1 MINFSF
7 DSKLFGFAKCGKVGY
22 VSINKKKVLVVA
34 RGVYL
39 ISIFGKEFT
48 NQVEHDH

>member
-34 RGVYL
+34 GGVYL
-39 ISIFGKEFT
+39 ISIFDKEFT

>member
-34 RGVYL
+34 GGVYL

-48 NQVEHDH
+48 NQVEHDN

>member
-34 RGVYL
+34 GGVYL

-48 NQVEHDH
+48 NQAEHDH

>member
-7 DSKLFGFAKCGKVGY
+7 NSDLFGFAKCGRVGY
-22 VSINKKKVLVVA
+22 ISINKKKVLIVVG
-34 RGVYL
+34 GVYL

-48 NQVEHDH
+48 NQVRDDH

>member
-34 RGVYL
+34 GGVYL

-48 NQVEHDH
+48 NRVEHDH

>member
-1 MINFSF
+1 MINLSF

-34 RGVYL
+34 GGVYL

>member
-1 MINFSF
+1 MINCSF
-7 DSKLFGFAKCGKVGY
+7 DSKLFGFANCGKVGY

-34 RGVYL
+34 GGVYL

>member
-1 MINFSF
+1 MIKFSF
-7 DSKLFGFAKCGKVGY
+7 DSKLFSFAKCGKVGY

-34 RGVYL
+34 GGVYL